1 LLKPLCSAAVLLV
14 AALPASAVEWTPVV
28 NASLAG
34 GQYFFQGQR
43 GSLGGNAALTAA
55 ALIKLDDDWKLLPM
69 YSGAYRGTKGVD
81 EGVGAGTL
89 FQQGM
94 DHTVSVTGIRK
105 LRDSTWRVKPSAGY
119 KREFLKETRDEA
131 WGHGLFDYEKISA
144 GLELENLYKEPF
156 TWRGGLDFYRLR
168 FPNYESLESNSGVD
182 PFGDPLGRE
191 LASKHVLDTYNWQAS
206 VSGSRPWPYEDP
218 KVVLQGSYSF
228 LYKDFLDQRIVEAT
242 GQFANVGRRDLQQAV
257 GGSVARPIPVRVFG
271 GDGRLD
277 LSMGLNFSYNR
288 SNQNSFDATFAK
300 FIDDAYSYWTVGAG
314 PGASLSWG
322 DKKAPTWTSASLRW
336 TRQTYLG
343 RLVQD
348 EVGVYGSA
356 KQHHDRYAFALAY
369 GYPIAPKLTLTF
381 RTNILWA
388 ASNNKYQKNYSYAY
402 RAMNYLIG
410 VAYEY

>member
-1 LLKPLCSAAVLLV
+1 VLKPLCLAAVLLA

-55 ALIKLDDDWKLLPM
+55 GLAKINENWSVLPM

-81 EGVGAGTL
+81 DGVGAGTL
-89 FQQGM
+89 FQQQM
-94 DHTVSVTGIRK
+94 DHTLSVTGIRK
-105 LRDSTWRVKPSAGY
+105 LQDSTWRVKPSAGY
-119 KREFLKETRDEA
+119 KREFLKETRDET
-131 WGHGLFDYEKISA
+131 WGKGLFDYEKISA
-144 GLELENLYKEPF
+144 GVEFENLYKEPF
-156 TWRGGLDFYRLR
+156 SWRAALDVYRVR
-168 FPNYESLESNSGVD
+168 FPGYESLESQSGVD

-228 LYKDFLDQRIVEAT
+228 LYKDFLDQHIVLDT
-242 GQFANVGRRDLQQAV
+242 GQFENSGRRDFQQSLA
-257 GGSVARPIPVRVFG
+257 GSIARPIPMTVFG
-271 GDGRLD
+271 SEGRLD
-277 LSMGLNFSYNR
+277 LSMALNFSHNM
-288 SNQNSFDATFAK
+288 SNQNTFDATFAK
-300 FIDDAYSYWTVGAG
+300 FIGDAYSYWTVGAG
-314 PGASLSWG
+314 PGAALSWG

-336 TRQTYLG
+336 ARQTYLG

-348 EVGVYGSA
+348 EVGVYEDA
-356 KQHHDRYAFALAY
+356 KQHQDRYTFSLAY
-369 GYPIAPKLTLTF
+369 GYPIAPKFTMTF
-381 RTNILWA
+381 RTNVLWA
-388 ASNNKYQKNYSYAY
+388 ASNEKYQKNYSYTY